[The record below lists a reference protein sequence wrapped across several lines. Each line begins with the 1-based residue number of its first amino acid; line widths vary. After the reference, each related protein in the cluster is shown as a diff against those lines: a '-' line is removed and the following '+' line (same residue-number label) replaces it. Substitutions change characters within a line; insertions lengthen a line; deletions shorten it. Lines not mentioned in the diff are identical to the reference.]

1 MSSTAAHHIT
11 GMLNLNLP
19 ESLGDFTQIESWS
32 SLATSAGL
40 RVGGA
45 LAVLYLGLRLAKWT
59 ARIGSRALARA
70 NVEATAAQFLA
81 RVVYVLLLVVLV
93 LAIMQVFF
101 GVQPASM
108 FAVLGAAG
116 LAIGL
121 ALKDSLSNVAS
132 GVMLV
137 TLKPF
142 RVGDVVEIAGQSG
155 KVETITIFQTRLR
168 GPDNQTVS
176 LPNSLIT
183 AAPIINRSPDTMR
196 RVELVVGIDYDDD
209 LDTARG
215 AVLGVMHADPRI
227 LADPAPDVLVYE
239 LGASSVNLGVRC
251 HVGNDDWFAVKC
263 ELLERI
269 KKAFDANGI
278 RIPYPQQDL
287 HLFVRDAEGT
297 RASIGSA
304 FTR

>member
-1 MSSTAAHHIT
+1 M
-11 GMLNLNLP
+11 NLLK
-19 ESLGDFTQIESWS
+19 SLGDMTEVESWS
-32 SLATSAGL
+32 TMAGS
-40 RVGGA
+40 
-45 LAVLYLGLRLAKWT
+45 LGLRLAGALVVLYAGMRLAKWA
-59 ARIGSRALARA
+59 ARLGSRALATA
-70 NVEATAAQFLA
+70 QVEATAAQFLA
-81 RVVYVLLLVVLV
+81 RVAYVVLLVVLV
-93 LAIMQVFF
+93 LAILQVFF

-183 AAPIINRSPDTMR
+183 AAPIINRSPGTMR
-196 RVELVVGIDYDDD
+196 RVELVIGIDYDDD
-209 LDTARG
+209 IDVARRAALDVIRSDAR
-215 AVLGVMHADPRI
+215 VLAE
-227 LADPAPDVLVYE
+227 PAPDVLVYE
-239 LGASSVNLGVRC
+239 LADSSVNLGIRC

-263 ELLERI
+263 DLLERI
-269 KKAFDANGI
+269 KKAFDANDI
-278 RIPYPQQDL
+278 RIPYPQQDM
-287 HLFVRDAEGT
+287 HLFVRNAEGGRT
-297 RASIGSA
+297 SIGEA